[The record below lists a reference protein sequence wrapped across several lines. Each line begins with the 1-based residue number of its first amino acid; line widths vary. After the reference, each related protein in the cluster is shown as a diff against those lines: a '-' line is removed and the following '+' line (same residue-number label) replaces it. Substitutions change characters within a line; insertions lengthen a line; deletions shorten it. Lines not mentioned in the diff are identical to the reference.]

1 MKKYLYNC
9 LILLFCITIFS
20 ACSVSRQA
28 DSGLPKVKIL
38 GVVVT
43 VNTNVTTKT
52 EEIQFSITNYRI
64 TEIILSPEFKIQK
77 QMGEAWEE
85 LPFLEGV
92 SIPEYA
98 ISHSNDAKPHS
109 YILPVA
115 KWYGYLTEGK
125 YRLLIDVVGVEQVY
139 SEYFMVEESD

>member
-9 LILLFCITIFS
+9 FIIIFCVMLFS

-28 DSGLPKVKIL
+28 DSGFPKIEIL
-38 GVVVT
+38 GIVIT
-43 VNTNVTTKT
+43 VDTNVTTKT
-52 EEIQFSITNYRI
+52 EKIQFSITNYRI
-64 TEIILSPEFKIQK
+64 KDVVISPEFKIQK
-77 QMGEAWEE
+77 QVGESWEE

-98 ISHSNDAKPHS
+98 IGQSNDWKPQS

-115 KWYGYLTEGK
+115 EWYGYLSEGK

-139 SEYFMVEESD
+139 SEHFMVEESH